1 MNFNEK
7 IFQLDQELPPYP
19 DFVPGIR
26 RRQTRGETKPE

>member
-1 MNFNEK
+1 MNFNGK

-26 RRQTRGETKPE
+26 RRPDERRS